1 MDKQVI
7 NKVRKTIPI
16 PSIPKIVNIQ
26 LRQELFITI
35 FKKPYEYQFY
45 HLNVY
50 QSTLNYYTLLDFVL
64 FSLVQNIDYFNY
76 K

>member
-50 QSTLNYYTLLDFVL
+50 QSTLN
-64 FSLVQNIDYFNY
+64 
-76 K
+76 